1 MASKLKPRALGH
13 EPEGGG
19 METDGSAVW
28 GHTAYREARGTVLGQ
43 EPWIQAEFGLDA
55 AGVLLTISF
64 Q

>member
-1 MASKLKPRALGH
+1 
-13 EPEGGG
+13 
-19 METDGSAVW
+19 METDGHAVW